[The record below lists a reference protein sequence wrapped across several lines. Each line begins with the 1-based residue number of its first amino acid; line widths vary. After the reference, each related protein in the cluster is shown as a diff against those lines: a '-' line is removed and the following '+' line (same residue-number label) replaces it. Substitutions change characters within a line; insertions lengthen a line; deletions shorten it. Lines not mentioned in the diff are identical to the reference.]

1 MTSFKR
7 FESKPVVKVIYTS
20 VILLKWDQLMEN
32 ETEKN
37 IVQNA
42 FDFVIFLKYTY

>member
-1 MTSFKR
+1 MCR
-7 FESKPVVKVIYTS
+7 VKKKYLLHYT

-37 IVQNA
+37 IVQNS